1 MLGSLLHVPASLG
14 YGFLF
19 LLVGMESAGAP
30 LPGET
35 ALLTAA
41 VLAAQGHLSL
51 PLVIVVAAAAAIVGD
66 NIGYLIGRSGLRRL
80 LIRPGWFQRRRAS
93 LLEQGQTFFARN
105 GSAAVFFGRW
115 VTGLRVVVAWLA
127 GAERM
132 PWRRFAFWN
141 ALGGIAWATSVGL
154 LAYWIGSTS
163 SGIFSSIGVIGAV
176 LAVVAVVGFVITRL
190 ARPRKRK
197 PGETSVVRKK
207 A

>member
-1 MLGSLLHVPASLG
+1 MLASLLHVPASLG

-41 VLAAQGHLSL
+41 VLAAQGRLSL
-51 PLVIVVAAAAAIVGD
+51 PLVIVVAASAAIVGD
-66 NIGYLIGRSGLRRL
+66 NVGYVIGRSGLRRL
-80 LIRPGWFQRRRAS
+80 LVRPGWFQRRRAR
-93 LLEQGQTFFARN
+93 LLEEGEAFFARN

-132 PWRRFAFWN
+132 PWPRFALWN
-141 ALGGIAWATSVGL
+141 ALGGIAWATSLGL

-163 SGIFSSIGVIGAV
+163 SGVVGTIGLIGAAV
-176 LAVVAVVGFVITRL
+176 AVVAVAGYLVTRRF
-190 ARPRKRK
+190 ARPR
-197 PGETSVVRKK
+197 GGS
-207 A
+207 

>member
-1 MLGSLLHVPASLG
+1 MLASLLHVPASLG

-41 VLAAQGHLSL
+41 VLAAQGRLSL
-51 PLVIVVAAAAAIVGD
+51 PLVIVVAASAAIVGD
-66 NIGYLIGRSGLRRL
+66 NVGYVIGRSGLRRL
-80 LIRPGWFQRRRAS
+80 LVRPGWFQRRRAR
-93 LLEQGQTFFARN
+93 LLEEGEAFFARN

-132 PWRRFAFWN
+132 PWPRFALWN
-141 ALGGIAWATSVGL
+141 ALGGIAWATSLGL

-163 SGIFSSIGVIGAV
+163 SGVFGTIGLIGAAV
-176 LAVVAVVGFVITRL
+176 AVVAVAGYLVTRRF
-190 ARPRKRK
+190 ARPR
-197 PGETSVVRKK
+197 GGS
-207 A
+207 